1 MKISIHFKSQSVAIA
16 ARGSYE
22 IDPEEFERLEKDF
35 LLLNKGLQKVV
46 HTDVEMFWWRIDLL
60 SCC

>member
-16 ARGSYE
+16 TRGPYE
-22 IDPEEFERLEKDF
+22 IDPEEFERLKKDF

-46 HTDVEMFWWRIDLL
+46 HTDV
-60 SCC
+60 